1 MPGPGSPATEPLEP
15 PSELTVHISLT
26 PRQDLSLG
34 EEHQIEPQGLL
45 QASEALPQQ
54 PLGPVPRRGAPDP
67 AGGRQPETAVATA
80 ILHGDEREEGAVQAL
95 AASERTPEVAR
106 GAETLP
112 RPQRRPLRGGGGAQ
126 AAIRFRPF

>member
-15 PSELTVHISLT
+15 PSELTVHLSLT
-26 PRQDLSLG
+26 PLQDLFLR
-34 EEHQIEPQGLL
+34 EEHQIEPGGFLL
-45 QASEALPQQ
+45 APEALPEQ

-67 AGGRQPETAVATA
+67 ARGRQSEPAVATT
-80 ILHGDEREEGAVQAL
+80 ILHGDEREEGAVEAL
-95 AASERTPEVAR
+95 AAPERTPEVPR